1 MQLPEIKLFPHQQ
14 RSLDETE
21 RFENAAYYLDMRWV
35 LVKLSLDRSLGLHFP
50 LDSQSGNFV
59 KSRKAEGAVMDVLV
73 FMAVVFGDLYV
84 YDAVK
89 TKSLRKAAHV
99 IFDLGDESNEIQQN

>member
-35 LVKLSLDRSLGLHFP
+35 LVKLSLDRSAFGKTTP
-50 LDSQSGNFV
+50 L
-59 KSRKAEGAVMDVLV
+59 
-73 FMAVVFGDLYV
+73 
-84 YDAVK
+84 
-89 TKSLRKAAHV
+89 T
-99 IFDLGDESNEIQQN
+99 IFSFARNQK